1 MAGSSRINSPLT
13 LEPIAGP
20 PLGPVLVPA
29 DRPSL
34 VGRVAEADIRLPDET
49 ASVSRR
55 HALITPRGGIWLIA
69 DLDSKHGTLLNGTKL
84 KPHSPAALRDG
95 DTLVVGP
102 WVFRVLSGLGRAS
115 TVLST
120 IAEGPSA
127 AQIQRHA
134 PAELPR
140 RAQEQL
146 ERLIEAAAAATGAAT
161 EGGLAAIVV
170 DAALAGTAFPR
181 AALLRRTGQEAQV
194 EVMAHRSKID
204 QPASTIKVSRSLL
217 AAASDSAKTGQV
229 VSIASGPVANYAQSM
244 IDLRIEAALCAPVS
258 LNDAVVAFLYLDA
271 RAGDAPVPQ
280 AELPN
285 AAAFCRGLAR
295 ICGLALANLK
305 RGVLEKDQ
313 RELEED
319 LSAAHA
325 VQELLLPPRTGS
337 IGPLRYARH
346 FEPGRFL
353 AGDLFDVID
362 LPDGR
367 TAVFL
372 GDVTGHGAAAAMV
385 MAASQ
390 TRLRI
395 ALSRT
400 ADVPSA
406 LAELNRF
413 VAGFSARRPGSS
425 GPTMFMSLWCGIID
439 PSTRTISFI
448 DAGHGHWLVRRGA
461 DPARPARGPDFEGTL
476 PLGVDAD
483 VEFKPESVRMEPGDR
498 LILYSDGLVE
508 QPSAAGDRFGFARLL
523 DAVRGTGDVDAD
535 VGTLVA
541 ELRRFAG
548 LSGAPNAGLSDDVTI
563 ASLELH

>member
-1 MAGSSRINSPLT
+1 MAASSRINLPLT
-13 LEPIAGP
+13 LEPIGGP
-20 PLGPVLVPA
+20 PLGPVAVPG
-29 DRPSL
+29 DRPTL
-34 VGRVAEADIRLPDET
+34 LGRVAEADVRLPDET

-55 HALITPRGGIWLIA
+55 HALITPRGGMWLIA
-69 DLDSKHGTLLNGTKL
+69 DLDSKHGTYLNGTRL
-84 KPHSPAALRDG
+84 TPHSPAALRDG
-95 DTLVVGP
+95 DTLAIGP
-102 WVFRVLSGLGRAS
+102 WVFRVLSGTARAS

-120 IAEGPSA
+120 IAEGPSS

-134 PAELPR
+134 PAALPR

-146 ERLIEAAAAATGAAT
+146 DRLIDCVAKVTAAGSEAA
-161 EGGLAAIVV
+161 LAEIVV
-170 DAALAGTAFPR
+170 EAALAGTAFPR

-194 EVMAHRSKID
+194 EVMAHRSKIE
-204 QPASTIKVSRSLL
+204 QPATAIKVSRSLL
-217 AAASDSAKTGQV
+217 AAAADSAQAGQV

-258 LNDAVVAFLYLDA
+258 LGEAVVAFLYLDA
-271 RAGDAPVPQ
+271 RAGDVPVPQ
-280 AELPN
+280 GELPS

-295 ICGLALANLK
+295 ICGLALANL
-305 RGVLEKDQ
+305 RRTGMEQDR
-313 RELEED
+313 RELEQD

-325 VQELLLPPRTGS
+325 VQELLLPPPAGT

-367 TAVFL
+367 AAVFL

-406 LAELNRF
+406 LSELNRF
-413 VAGFSARRPGSS
+413 VAGFSARRSGVN
-425 GPTMFMSLWCGIID
+425 GPTLFMSLWCGIID
-439 PSTRTISFI
+439 PSTRSISFV
-448 DAGHGHWLVRRGA
+448 DAGHGHWLVRRAA
-461 DPARPARGPDFEGTL
+461 DPGKPARGADFEGTL
-476 PLGVDAD
+476 PLGVDSD
-483 VEFKPESVRMEPGDR
+483 IEFAPESVRLEPGDR

-508 QPSAAGDRFGFARLL
+508 QPSAAGDRFGFSRLVS
-523 DAVRGTGDVDAD
+523 AVQGTGGVDAD
-535 VGTLVA
+535 VGTLVT
-541 ELRRFAG
+541 ELRKFAG
-548 LSGAPNAGLSDDVTI
+548 LSGVPNAGLGDDVTI
-563 ASLELH
+563 ASLELG